1 MNVTVQ
7 ALVQAAASKVA
18 EAQLSFIKAGAVLQA
33 VVLGPGSSGLTELK
47 IGDVVVQAALPQPVA
62 PGTTLTLQV
71 KSGGA
76 LPQLVVVPT
85 ASPPP
90 ASLTPLPAQI
100 TTLPL
105 PPMAAPQ
112 SWAAPISQPAT
123 LPTASAAALT
133 PAPALV
139 AVPAAAQAAPATA
152 LQPTVSGPVPQDSRP
167 PAAAAAVRSAALP
180 AEAPQPVSA
189 PAASAQAQGARP
201 VVSVPLQQSAANA
214 AVPSAGPAILA
225 VVAPPPAP
233 VPVPSQP
240 AVTLTAVQSAP
251 MPSEQGRAASSAVVA
266 VSPQPL
272 APRATGSAPQVVP
285 AQAPVVR
292 SVPPASVQAPAPLE
306 AVATSPLL
314 VAQAAPRPV
323 ATTADLPRATTS
335 APSPALPPLPS
346 QGPATPAQA
355 LAQMVPVAIAKQN
368 SLAPLLQSL
377 AALVSRP
384 SALPEPIVRAALS
397 VLAQRIAVPAGKLAP
412 EALESAIRQ
421 SGVFLETGLA
431 QGTPTATDTKSAL
444 LALRGVLEKWLGGA
458 PATVPAGDRPSP
470 PVRGQ
475 LPRAAAVAPV
485 PLAVP
490 ETPREAA
497 RLLHSQTDAAVS
509 RVKLGQL
516 ASLPET
522 DTSRPA
528 ANELRVELPFLIGSE
543 LVMAQI
549 QISRDSARREVE
561 RKRGWTMRFA
571 MNFSG
576 TGEVGADVGLLG
588 RGVNVTLWAA
598 EPETAEA
605 LSAALPELSGSLEAL
620 GLLPGA
626 VRVRRGV
633 PDAGPVR
640 SGQLLDSVS

>member
-1 MNVTVQ
+1 M
-7 ALVQAAASKVA
+7 
-18 EAQLSFIKAGAVLQA
+18 
-33 VVLGPGSSGLTELK
+33 
-47 IGDVVVQAALPQPVA
+47 
-62 PGTTLTLQV
+62 
-71 KSGGA
+71 
-76 LPQLVVVPT
+76 
-85 ASPPP
+85 
-90 ASLTPLPAQI
+90 
-100 TTLPL
+100 
-105 PPMAAPQ
+105 
-112 SWAAPISQPAT
+112 
-123 LPTASAAALT
+123 
-133 PAPALV
+133 
-139 AVPAAAQAAPATA
+139 
-152 LQPTVSGPVPQDSRP
+152 
-167 PAAAAAVRSAALP
+167 
-180 AEAPQPVSA
+180 
-189 PAASAQAQGARP
+189 
-201 VVSVPLQQSAANA
+201 
-214 AVPSAGPAILA
+214 
-225 VVAPPPAP
+225 
-233 VPVPSQP
+233 
-240 AVTLTAVQSAP
+240 
-251 MPSEQGRAASSAVVA
+251 
-266 VSPQPL
+266 
-272 APRATGSAPQVVP
+272 
-285 AQAPVVR
+285 
-292 SVPPASVQAPAPLE
+292 PPASVQAPAPLE
-306 AVATSPLL
+306 AAAASPLL

-323 ATTADLPRATTS
+323 ATTADLPRATTP
-335 APSPALPPLPS
+335 APTPALPLVPS

-412 EALESAIRQ
+412 ETLKSAIRQ

-444 LALRGVLEKWLGGA
+444 LALRGALEKWLGGA

-588 RGVNVTLWAA
+588 KGVNVTLWAA

>member
-18 EAQLSFIKAGAVLQA
+18 EAQLSFIKAGTVLQA

-47 IGDVVVQAALPQPVA
+47 IGEVIVQAALPQPVA

-85 ASPPP
+85 AIPPP
-90 ASLTPLPAQI
+90 ASPTPLPAPI

-105 PPMAAPQ
+105 PLAAAPQ
-112 SWAAPISQPAT
+112 SGAAPISQPAP
-123 LPTASAAALT
+123 LPTAPAAAPT

-139 AVPAAAQAAPATA
+139 AVPAAAQTAPATA
-152 LQPTVSGPVPQDSRP
+152 VQPTVSGPLPQDSRP
-167 PAAAAAVRSAALP
+167 PAVAAAVRSAALP
-180 AEAPQPVSA
+180 AEAPQAVSA
-189 PAASAQAQGARP
+189 PAVSVQAQGAR
-201 VVSVPLQQSAANA
+201 VVSVPLQQSATNA

-240 AVTLTAVQSAP
+240 AVASTAVQPAP
-251 MPSEQGRAASSAVVA
+251 MLSEQGRAASPAVVV
-266 VSPQPL
+266 VSPQPAAL
-272 APRATGSAPQVVP
+272 AATGSAPPVLT
-285 AQAPVVR
+285 AQAPVVQ
-292 SVPPASVQAPAPLE
+292 SVPPVSVQAPASPE

-323 ATTADLPRATTS
+323 ATTADLPRATTPV
-335 APSPALPPLPS
+335 ASPALPPVSS
-346 QGPATPAQA
+346 QGPATSAQA
-355 LAQMVPVAIAKQN
+355 LAQMGPVAIAKQN

-444 LALRGVLEKWLGGA
+444 LALRGALEKWLGGP
-458 PATVPAGDRPSP
+458 PAAVPAGDRSPP

-475 LPRAAAVAPV
+475 VPRAAAIPSVPV
-485 PLAVP
+485 AVP
-490 ETPREAA
+490 EAPREAA

-522 DTSRPA
+522 DKARPV
-528 ANELRVELPFLIGSE
+528 ANELRFELPFLIGSE

-588 RGVNVTLWAA
+588 KAVNVTLWAA

-640 SGQLLDSVS
+640 SGQLLDSAS